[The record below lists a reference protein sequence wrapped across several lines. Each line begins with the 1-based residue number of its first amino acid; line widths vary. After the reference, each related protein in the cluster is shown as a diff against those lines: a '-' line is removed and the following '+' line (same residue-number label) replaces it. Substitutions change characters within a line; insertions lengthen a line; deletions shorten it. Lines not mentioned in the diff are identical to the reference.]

1 MEAAMKSRSLIIA
14 SLAMVLTTSA
24 FSPLSAQERC
34 RMSWEIQPAD
44 ASYTQQHAID
54 VGDVPGHQVRIF
66 EVHRRFPND
75 KPNCEGLKRTESW
88 LRGSSDYIDLNGSVS
103 GYLTIALE
111 NGDKIFARVSAT
123 SQTSTTAEGSQ
134 KSVATTVATYT
145 GGTGK
150 YRFVRGI
157 QRETVIFDPKTGFNQ
172 VEAEAEYWFEK

>member
-1 MEAAMKSRSLIIA
+1 MEAAIKSRSLIIT
-14 SLAMVLTTSA
+14 SLAMVLA
-24 FSPLSAQERC
+24 ALVFSPLSAQERC
-34 RMSWEIQPAD
+34 RMSWDIQPAD
-44 ASYTQQHAID
+44 ATYTQQHAID

-111 NGDKIFARVSAT
+111 NGDRIFARVSAT
-123 SQTSTTAEGSQ
+123 SQTSTSAEGSQ

-145 GGTGK
+145 GAGK
-150 YRFVRGI
+150 YRSVRGI
-157 QRETVIFDPKTGFNQ
+157 QRETVIFDPKTGYNQ
-172 VEAEAEYWFEK
+172 VEAEAEYWFEQ

>member
-1 MEAAMKSRSLIIA
+1 MEAAMKSLGFTT
-14 SLAMVLTTSA
+14 SLAMGLSTLA
-24 FSPLSAQERC
+24 LSPASAQERC
-34 RMSWEIQPAD
+34 RLSWEIQPVD

-75 KPNCEGLKRTESW
+75 KPNCEGLKRIESW

-103 GYLTIALE
+103 GYLTIVLE
-111 NGDKIFARVSAT
+111 NGDKIFARISAT
-123 SQTSTTAEGSQ
+123 SQTSTTDGSQ

-150 YRFVRGI
+150 YLSVRG
-157 QRETVIFDPKTGFNQ
+157 
-172 VEAEAEYWFEK
+172 

>member
-1 MEAAMKSRSLIIA
+1 
-14 SLAMVLTTSA
+14 
-24 FSPLSAQERC
+24 
-34 RMSWEIQPAD
+34 MSWEIQPAD

-75 KPNCEGLKRTESW
+75 KPNCEGLKRTKSW

-123 SQTSTTAEGSQ
+123 SSDQHHCGGVAEEC
-134 KSVATTVATYT
+134 
-145 GGTGK
+145 
-150 YRFVRGI
+150 RDIRGDVH
-157 QRETVIFDPKTGFNQ
+157 RRHRQ
-172 VEAEAEYWFEK
+172 VPERQGHSAGNGYLRP